1 MSEETSYWL
10 VCDLTYQ
17 QAVNLGASD
26 LVKNFQRNAHTGE
39 TKFWPNS
46 KGVYNYLSE
55 HAPERSL
62 ILNDKGEAVRLER
75 GTLTQKSFP
84 VRRPAKVGMDIP
96 SE

>member
-17 QAVNLGASD
+17 QAVNLAASD

-39 TKFWPNS
+39 TRFWPNS

-55 HAPERSL
+55 HAPEKVL
-62 ILNDKGEAVRLER
+62 ILKR
-75 GTLTQKSFP
+75 GTRELKTFP
-84 VRRPAKVGMDIP
+84 VRRPVKMGANIP
-96 SE
+96 D